1 MLAAMV
7 VLLFGC
13 KQLSHTEKD
22 KHDFEPTAVDTTTKV
37 VERIVDTIT
46 LVSDT
51 LQPDSTA
58 FHVVDSLGFPTD
70 SIALSDSLKLPL
82 DSLQVDTLHNDS
94 LKKVKPQR
102 IEPRRSESAIE
113 TKVVCSAADS
123 SYRDMNNKKIYYYGK
138 AKAQYDDITLEADY
152 LEFDLEISTCTARG
166 VADSLGKIQGRP
178 VFKQGESTF
187 EAMEMQYNFKS
198 KKGIIT
204 KVWTEESGGYLHG
217 ERIKRMD
224 DNSINIRTGG
234 YTTCD
239 LKDHPHYQFKFTKA
253 KVIPDDKIV
262 TGPIY
267 MTISDIPLPLA
278 LPFAIIPNT
287 KGKKS
292 GLVIPTYGESANR
305 GFYLAN
311 GGYYWAINDNYDL
324 QVLGDIYTRGSW
336 GIKPTFRYNKRY
348 RFNGSMALGF
358 AVNKIGTKGAADYQ
372 ESTDFKIHWTHKQ
385 DPKAHP
391 RRNFSADVNI
401 VSSNF
406 NKYNATTTADQLSN
420 TFRSSIAYQTNF
432 GGKVYLTLNASH
444 SQNTLTRQVTA
455 SLPEMTLTVNTFYPL
470 KNVGKAGKKR
480 WYQSLSMGY
489 TMNGKAYIN
498 DVDTALFRGFTDD
511 FGGWART
518 MIRDHV
524 QTGIS
529 HRVPISAT
537 IKLFKHFSW
546 TNNLTFNDYMY
557 FKRVERQ
564 WIQDSDSTGHLQMDT
579 IHGFRNLVDFNA
591 STNLTTKIYGMVNFA
606 NGPIRAIRHVFTP
619 TIGFTYRPDFSDPR
633 WGVYGTYVDG
643 DGKEQVYNKYER
655 ALYGT
660 PSQNQQGW
668 LTYSFGNNLEI
679 KVPSSS
685 DTITGIKK
693 IPVLESFSIS
703 GNYDVTKD
711 SVNFSPVSISG
722 RTTLF
727 KKLGI
732 NYSSSWD
739 PYAADSLGRRI
750 NRFEVID
757 NGRLFRKTGS
767 SWRFSLSYSFNQNDL
782 KKLQGKKGSQAL
794 RDEINENAKKSG
806 NFDPGDAKALAEKFF
821 GTLSGG
827 RPPRSPAFPVRRP
840 PKPQTDAY
848 RDVQQMQLAI
858 GYRTFGRNDPRRWAL
873 NVLDAMMGRSMSS
886 RLFQS
891 IREKRGLSYD
901 VHSTAQYFDDTGAWA
916 VFLGLDPANESK
928 ARAAIDRELARIK
941 AHKPSAAEL
950 RRTKDYL
957 EGTFRLSLES
967 PRSRVFHAGPSVLCY
982 GRICTIEEI
991 VDDIESVTAAD
1002 VSAVANDVF
1011 DDSLKSVSRVMPES
1025 MRKQGK

>member
-1 MLAAMV
+1 ML
-7 VLLFGC
+7 LSFFGC

-22 KHDFEPTAVDTTTKV
+22 TYSFEPPAVDSARV
-37 VERIVDTIT
+37 VPERIVDTIT
-46 LVSDT
+46 IVQDSIVAPDTVAVLDTIPVSDSIMVET
-51 LQPDSTA
+51 QDVASLQ
-58 FHVVDSLGFPTD
+58 DSLP
-70 SIALSDSLKLPL
+70 A
-82 DSLQVDTLHNDS
+82 DTIRRVTRRH
-94 LKKVKPQR
+94 
-102 IEPRRSESAIE
+102 ITPRRSESAIE
-113 TKVVCSAADS
+113 TKVICSAADS
-123 SYRDMNNKKIYYYGK
+123 SYRDMNKKKIYYYGS

-152 LEFDLEISTCTARG
+152 LEFDLETSTCTARG
-166 VADSLGKIQGRP
+166 VTDSLGKVSGRP

-224 DNSINIRTGG
+224 DNTIHIRTGG

-267 MTISDIPLPLA
+267 MTIADIPLPLA
-278 LPFAIIPNT
+278 LPFAMIPNT

-292 GLVIPTYGESANR
+292 GLIIPTYGESANR
-305 GFYLAN
+305 GFYLEN

-348 RFNGSMALGF
+348 RFNGSVALGF
-358 AVNKIGTKGAADYQ
+358 AVNKIGTKGAADYE
-372 ESTDFKIHWTHKQ
+372 ESNDFKIHWTHKQ

-391 RRNFSADVNI
+391 RRNFSANVNI

-406 NKYNATTTADQLSN
+406 NKYNAQTATDQLSN
-420 TFRSSIAYQTNF
+420 TFQSSISYQTNF
-432 GGKVYLTLNASH
+432 AGKVYLTLNANH

-470 KNVGKAGKKR
+470 KNVGKAGKKH

-498 DVDTALFRGFTDD
+498 DVDTVLFHGFSDD
-511 FGGWART
+511 LGAWAHT
-518 MIRDHV
+518 MMRDHV

-529 HRVPISAT
+529 HRLPINAT

-557 FKRVERQ
+557 FKHVEKQ
-564 WIQDSDSTGHLQMDT
+564 WVDTDSTGFLQTDT
-579 IHGFRNLVDFNA
+579 IHGFRNLVDFSA
-591 STNLTTKIYGMVNFA
+591 STNLTTKVYGMVNFA

-619 TIGFTYRPDFSDPR
+619 TIGFTYRPDFSDPK
-633 WGVYGTYVDG
+633 WGVYGSYVDAN
-643 DGKEQVYNKYER
+643 GKEQVYNKYER

-660 PSQNQQGW
+660 PSQSQQGL
-668 LTYSFGNNLEI
+668 LTYNFGNNLEI

-693 IPVLESFSIS
+693 IPILESFSIS

-727 KKLGI
+727 KKLSI
-732 NYSSSWD
+732 NYNSTWD

-750 NRFEVID
+750 NRFEVVD

-767 SWRFSLSYSFNQNDL
+767 SWRFGLSYSFNQNDL

-806 NFDPGDAKALAEKFF
+806 MFDPDELNEILGNPNAYIDWTTPWSFSINYNLTYTTSLAYAAFMGIATNTVVHTIGVNGNVSITPKWKVTFSSGWDF
-821 GTLSGG
+821 VNNKITYTNLS
-827 RPPRSPAFPVRRP
+827 V
-840 PKPQTDAY
+840 Y
-848 RDVQQMQLAI
+848 RDLHCWEMRFNWIPI
-858 GYRTFGRNDPRRWAL
+858 GSYKSWNFTINVKAQAL
-873 NVLDAMMGRSMSS
+873 KDLKY
-886 RLFQS
+886 
-891 IREKRGLSYD
+891 EK
-901 VHSTAQYFDDTGAWA
+901 
-916 VFLGLDPANESK
+916 K
-928 ARAAIDRELARIK
+928 
-941 AHKPSAAEL
+941 
-950 RRTKDYL
+950 KDY
-957 EGTFRLSLES
+957 R
-967 PRSRVFHAGPSVLCY
+967 
-982 GRICTIEEI
+982 
-991 VDDIESVTAAD
+991 D
-1002 VSAVANDVF
+1002 N
-1011 DDSLKSVSRVMPES
+1011 
-1025 MRKQGK
+1025 

>member
-1 MLAAMV
+1 MSSFIYARRKTIFAADFNRTKVIVFTLSERTTHKNYFHKAAFSLLAAMV
-7 VLLFGC
+7 VLFYGC

-22 KHDFEPTAVDTTTKV
+22 KYDFETPSVDSVLV
-37 VERIVDTIT
+37 VPERIVDTIT
-46 LVSDT
+46 IT
-51 LQPDSTA
+51 Q
-58 FHVVDSLGFPTD
+58 D
-70 SIALSDSLKLPL
+70 SIAAFDTVPVLDTLPLSDSIAEMQDVTS
-82 DSLQVDTLHNDS
+82 DSLPNE
-94 LKKVKPQR
+94 PQKTEVRR
-102 IEPRRSESAIE
+102 IVPHTSESAIE
-113 TKVVCSAADS
+113 TKVICSAADS
-123 SYRDMNNKKIYYYGK
+123 SYRDMNKKKIFYYGNAE
-138 AKAQYDDITLEADY
+138 AKYDDIVLKADY
-152 LEFDLEISTCTARG
+152 LEFDLETSTCTARG

-178 VFKQGESTF
+178 VFTQGESTF

-224 DNSINIRTGG
+224 DNTIHIRTGG

-267 MTISDIPLPLA
+267 MTIADIPLPLA
-278 LPFAIIPNT
+278 LPFAMIPNT

-292 GLVIPTYGESANR
+292 GLIIPTYGESANR
-305 GFYLAN
+305 GFYLEN

-324 QVLGDIYTRGSW
+324 QILGDIYTRGSW

-385 DPKAHP
+385 DPKSHP

-406 NKYNATTTADQLSN
+406 NKYNAQTTTDQLSN

-455 SLPEMTLTVNTFYPL
+455 SLPELTLTVNTFYPL

-498 DVDTALFRGFTDD
+498 DADTVLFRGFTDD

-529 HRVPISAT
+529 PRVPISAT

-557 FKRVERQ
+557 FKRIEKQ
-564 WIQDSDSTGHLQMDT
+564 WVQDSVQTDT
-579 IHGFRNLVDFNA
+579 IHGFRNLVDFSA

-643 DGKEQVYNKYER
+643 EGKEQVYNKYEK

-660 PSQNQQGW
+660 PSQNQQGL

-693 IPVLESFSIS
+693 IPILESFSIS
-703 GNYDVTKD
+703 GSYDVTKD

-732 NYSSSWD
+732 TYSSSWD

-757 NGRLFRKTGS
+757 NKRLFRKTGS
-767 SWRFSLSYSFNQNDL
+767 SWRFSLNYSFSQNDL
-782 KKLQGKKGSQAL
+782 KKLQGQKGSQAL

-806 NFDPGDAKALAEKFF
+806 MFDPDELNEILGNPNAYIDWTTPWSLSLSYNLTYTTSLAYAAFMGIATNTVVHTIGLNGNISITPKWKVTFSTGWDF
-821 GTLSGG
+821 VNNNITYTNLS
-827 RPPRSPAFPVRRP
+827 V
-840 PKPQTDAY
+840 Y
-848 RDVQQMQLAI
+848 RDLHCWEMRFNWIPI
-858 GYRTFGRNDPRRWAL
+858 GSYKSWNFTINVKAQAL
-873 NVLDAMMGRSMSS
+873 KDLKY
-886 RLFQS
+886 
-891 IREKRGLSYD
+891 EK
-901 VHSTAQYFDDTGAWA
+901 
-916 VFLGLDPANESK
+916 K
-928 ARAAIDRELARIK
+928 
-941 AHKPSAAEL
+941 
-950 RRTKDYL
+950 KDY
-957 EGTFRLSLES
+957 R
-967 PRSRVFHAGPSVLCY
+967 
-982 GRICTIEEI
+982 
-991 VDDIESVTAAD
+991 D
-1002 VSAVANDVF
+1002 N
-1011 DDSLKSVSRVMPES
+1011 
-1025 MRKQGK
+1025 